1 MTALMGA
8 CRDLAKNE
16 ADLNRIG
23 ELFITL
29 QASATPV
36 SLLLPWF
43 PSPARKTGKAATK
56 ELYTLLHTYVE
67 NRRKA
72 EPTNDAIDVL
82 IADGESTQSIVEVSL
97 VSEVMGLCG
106 F

>member
-1 MTALMGA
+1 MTAHMAA
-8 CRDLAKNE
+8 CRDLAKND
-16 ADLNRIG
+16 ADLKRIG
-23 ELFITL
+23 EQFMAL
-29 QASATPV
+29 QTSATPI

-43 PSPARKTGKAATK
+43 PSPARKMGKAATK

-82 IADGESTQSIVEVSL
+82 IADGERTQSIVEVSL
-97 VSEVMGLCG
+97 VREVMGFCG
-106 F
+106 L